1 MSPNKSARSYA
12 FTIRMSIFLYQTIW
26 LDSEEVY
33 ELCAE
38 QINDTTYRVG

>member
-38 QINDTTYRVG
+38 RRSMTD